1 MVLPRDRR
9 MAGVLRALLMAGVL
23 LLGFGVL
30 LLLGVGTA

>member
-1 MVLPRDRR
+1 